1 MAENIQTQN
10 TDEIDLGYLFERI
23 KSLFKSI
30 LIGIVSI
37 IQFFWKHKFRLIGV
51 GVLGIAIGL
60 YLAKTN
66 EKNYVSELLIKPNY
80 NSTQYVYDKVKAIS
94 YKITNSDSIYLQ
106 EVFGSN
112 YKKVK
117 NIEIEPIIDVYD
129 LVKESEETKET
140 FRTLFIENGDFSF
153 FEEDINKIAY
163 SNHKI
168 KLIIEGKEDNEKITS
183 QFFEFLSVNPFYEN
197 QKNLVIQQVKKEL
210 EENKFILKQID
221 TVITSV
227 QSNPTPSVSSQGIS
241 FTGSQEVFELLNRK
255 QIIFNNNILLLE
267 KIALEDEVIKL
278 IDYNTA
284 MLDRSY
290 NFSYRIVPVLFVL
303 GYCLI
308 FFLLYLRRKLKS
320 VI

>member
-1 MAENIQTQN
+1 
-10 TDEIDLGYLFERI
+10 
-23 KSLFKSI
+23 
-30 LIGIVSI
+30 
-37 IQFFWKHKFRLIGV
+37 
-51 GVLGIAIGL
+51 
-60 YLAKTN
+60 
-66 EKNYVSELLIKPNY
+66 
-80 NSTQYVYDKVKAIS
+80 
-94 YKITNSDSIYLQ
+94 
-106 EVFGSN
+106 
-112 YKKVK
+112 
-117 NIEIEPIIDVYD
+117 
-129 LVKESEETKET
+129 
-140 FRTLFIENGDFSF
+140 
-153 FEEDINKIAY
+153 
-163 SNHKI
+163 
-168 KLIIEGKEDNEKITS
+168 LIIEGKEDNEKITS

>member
-51 GVLGIAIGL
+51 GVLGIALGL

>member
-1 MAENIQTQN
+1 MAENIPTQN
-10 TDEIDLGYLFERI
+10 AEEIDLGYLFEKI

-60 YLAKTN
+60 YLAKTA
-66 EKNYVSELLIKPNY
+66 ERIYVNELLIKPNY

>member
-60 YLAKTN
+60 YLAKTA
-66 EKNYVSELLIKPNY
+66 ERIYVNELLIKPNY